1 MRYSLLFMV
10 VCLLVLSGCAGIQYT
25 EQVTAVP
32 LTPEKPSLDTRVL
45 AKADPWKN
53 SGVVVEKGKK
63 YLIKAKGRWNAGP
76 T

>member
-1 MRYSLLFMV
+1 MRYSLPFIV

-25 EQVTAVP
+25 DQIIAVP
-32 LTPEKPSLDTRVL
+32 LAPEKPSRDTRVL
-45 AKADPWKN
+45 AKAEAWRN
-53 SGVVVEKGKK
+53 SGVVVEKGNK